1 MNTSWLLDLLYLV
14 LDVMTLAVL
23 VACFWIIFRA
33 IYTMAQNKA
42 LHWESIL
49 GVLIVLAL
57 ALGLLQFYP
66 EMVIKS
72 MRTGLEGARPEAAA
86 LRDELGHWLPRWGD
100 ASQLN
105 APIIS
110 TAVPS
115 PMPAVTG
122 TPAWLPIQPLAPT
135 AVPPTSTPLPP
146 TATIVPTIDLSNWNP
161 QTPPPTP
168 GGR

>member
-14 LDVMTLAVL
+14 LDALTLAVL

-86 LRDELGHWLPRWGD
+86 LRDELGHWLPRWGE
-100 ASQLN
+100 ASQLA
-105 APIIS
+105 APAM
-110 TAVPS
+110 TVQAVP
-115 PMPAVTG
+115 PVALPVTG
-122 TPAWLPIQPLAPT
+122 TPAWLPLQP
-135 AVPPTSTPLPP
+135 VPPTSTPLPP
-146 TATIVPTIDLSNWNP
+146 TAVPTIDVNTWNP

-168 GGR
+168 AGGR